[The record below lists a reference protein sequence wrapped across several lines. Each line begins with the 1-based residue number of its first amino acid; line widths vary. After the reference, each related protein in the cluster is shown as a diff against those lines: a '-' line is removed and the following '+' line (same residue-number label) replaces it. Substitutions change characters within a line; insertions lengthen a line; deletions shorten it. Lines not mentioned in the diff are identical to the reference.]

1 MKPPPLPPQ
10 PPVLHPPSA
19 QQQPPPS
26 LELATPLH
34 LLLPPPPIGGFDAVN
49 ALRPVQPPAVPMRNG
64 PHWLEWGP
72 AFPKPAP
79 PTADAATPC
88 QCSGGWEPPPPL
100 QPPPLPP
107 QPPVLHPPSA
117 QQQPPPSLELATPLH
132 LLLPPPP
139 SGGFDA
145 PVASSSD
152 GWLGQEDRGHGD
164 AVCVDVQ
171 PGSEP
176 TQGTTSAGA
185 VAPARKTCR
194 CHTPFCTYLVHSD
207 EQFGS
212 FCCLKC
218 HWRFDTRSGCRRK
231 HGALCEGRSAP
242 LSAPVATFTAPFT
255 APAQRPSQ
263 PQANAGRP
271 RPSDEQVIS
280 WPARLVQPKPP
291 PPQVVWPTRFARTPL
306 PVAPGSNGK
315 E

>member
-107 QPPVLHPPSA
+107 QPPVLPPQPPVLHPPS
-117 QQQPPPSLELATPLH
+117 
-132 LLLPPPP
+132 
-139 SGGFDA
+139 
-145 PVASSSD
+145 
-152 GWLGQEDRGHGD
+152 
-164 AVCVDVQ
+164 
-171 PGSEP
+171 
-176 TQGTTSAGA
+176 
-185 VAPARKTCR
+185 APARKTCR

-218 HWRFDTRSGCRRK
+218 HWRFDARSGCRRK

-242 LSAPVATFTAPFT
+242 LSAPVATFTAPFK
-255 APAQRPSQ
+255 APAQCPSQ

-291 PPQVVWPTRFARTPL
+291 PPQVVWSTRFDVVRVQP
-306 PVAPGSNGK
+306 
-315 E
+315 